1 MALKALALSR
11 LTHPTLLKTTTATT
25 PTNAARLTMLA
36 DPRVTDRIFEI
47 IAILPT
53 PGPTTAA
60 VAAGLMKLV

>member
-1 MALKALALSR
+1 
-11 LTHPTLLKTTTATT
+11 
-25 PTNAARLTMLA
+25 MLA